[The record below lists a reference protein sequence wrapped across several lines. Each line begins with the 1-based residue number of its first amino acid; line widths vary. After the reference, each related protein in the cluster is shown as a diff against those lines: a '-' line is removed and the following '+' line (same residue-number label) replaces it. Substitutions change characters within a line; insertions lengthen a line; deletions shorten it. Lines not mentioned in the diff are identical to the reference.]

1 MARNNTVFLTK
12 FILLKPFQLSFFIAQ
27 RLQSSQHYKHS
38 VSARI
43 IKIATVAVA
52 LGICMILI
60 ALATGFGLQREIESK
75 TAVFNGHLTISTFE
89 NNNSSVSLWPIAME
103 ETMEASIQSLPNV
116 LHLEGV
122 TYKAGLFKSE
132 TTFEGGVFKGVDTS
146 YPWDI
151 LDDYMREGRF
161 PETFNQQHEVL
172 LSQTLASR
180 LSLEVGD
187 RFTIFF
193 QNKATQKIPSQRK
206 VEVVGLYQSG
216 FPEFDE
222 SLIFGSKNLVN
233 GVNKWAADQVGSY
246 EVILEDY
253 KTLSQTADTIY
264 EAVPSDLDVIAV
276 TDRYANIFQWIALF
290 DYNILI
296 ILIIMIVV
304 GVINMATA
312 LLVMILERSRMI
324 GLLQTLGASN
334 RLIQTIFLWNGSKI
348 FLRGLLWGNLLGLIF
363 YFSQYFGEWIRLD
376 PKTYFVEVAPV
387 FLSAPQIIL
396 LNLLVI
402 GVSLFF
408 LWFPVQI
415 VIRSRARKNIAV

>member
-1 MARNNTVFLTK
+1 M
-12 FILLKPFQLSFFIAQ
+12 KPFQLSFYIAQ
-27 RLQSSQHYKHS
+27 RLQSSKHYKHS

-52 LGICMILI
+52 LGICMILV

-75 TAVFNGHLTISTFE
+75 TAVFNGHLTLSTFE
-89 NNNSSVSLWPIAME
+89 NNSSSVSLRPIVLE
-103 ETMEASIQSLPNV
+103 ETMEASIETLSDV

-122 TYKAGLFKSE
+122 TYKAGLFKSK
-132 TTFEGGVFKGVDTS
+132 TTFEGGVFKGVDAN

-151 LDDYMREGRF
+151 LKDYMREGRF
-161 PETFNQQHEVL
+161 PNTANQQREVL
-172 LSQTLASR
+172 LSQTIANRLA
-180 LSLEVGD
+180 VQIGD
-187 RFTIFF
+187 RFSIFF
-193 QNKATQKIPSQRK
+193 QNKATQKIPIQRT

-222 SLIFGSKNLVN
+222 SLIFGSKSLVN
-233 GVNKWAADQVGSY
+233 GVNKWTKDQVGSY
-246 EVILEDY
+246 EVILKDY

-264 EAVPSDLDVIAV
+264 EAVPSDMDVIAV

-296 ILIIMIVV
+296 ILVIMIVV

-334 RLIQTIFLWNGSKI
+334 RLIQMIFLWNGAKI
-348 FLRGLLWGNLLGLIF
+348 FLRGLLWGNLLGLVF
-363 YFSQYFGEWIRLD
+363 YFSQYYGEWIRLD
-376 PKTYFVEVAPV
+376 PKTYFVQVAPV

-396 LNLLVI
+396 LNLFVV

-415 VIRSRARKNIAV
+415 VIRSQACKKIMV

>member
-1 MARNNTVFLTK
+1 MKL
-12 FILLKPFQLSFFIAQ
+12 FQLSFYIAQ
-27 RLQSSQHYKHS
+27 RLQSSKHYKHS

-52 LGICMILI
+52 LGICMILV

-75 TAVFNGHLTISTFE
+75 TAVFNGHLTLSTFE
-89 NNNSSVSLWPIAME
+89 NNSSSVSLRPIVLE
-103 ETMEASIQSLPNV
+103 ETMEASIETLSDV

-122 TYKAGLFKSE
+122 TYKAGLFKSK
-132 TTFEGGVFKGVDTS
+132 TTFEGAVFKGVDAN

-151 LDDYMREGRF
+151 LKDYMREGRF
-161 PETFNQQHEVL
+161 PNTANQQREVL
-172 LSQTLASR
+172 LSQTIANRLA
-180 LSLEVGD
+180 VQIGD
-187 RFTIFF
+187 RISIFF
-193 QNKATQKIPSQRK
+193 QNKATQKIPIQRT

-222 SLIFGSKNLVN
+222 SLIFGSKSLVN
-233 GVNKWAADQVGSY
+233 GVNKWTKDQVGSY
-246 EVILEDY
+246 EVILKDY

-296 ILIIMIVV
+296 ILVIMIVV

-334 RLIQTIFLWNGSKI
+334 RLIQMIFLWNGAKI
-348 FLRGLLWGNLLGLIF
+348 FLRGLLWGNLLGLVF
-363 YFSQYFGEWIRLD
+363 YFSQYYGEWIRLD
-376 PKTYFVEVAPV
+376 PKTYFVQVAPV
-387 FLSAPQIIL
+387 FLSVPQIIL
-396 LNLLVI
+396 LNLFVV

-415 VIRSRARKNIAV
+415 VIRYQARKKNNGLMGAFSFSSNLF

>member
-1 MARNNTVFLTK
+1 
-12 FILLKPFQLSFFIAQ
+12 
-27 RLQSSQHYKHS
+27 
-38 VSARI
+38 
-43 IKIATVAVA
+43 
-52 LGICMILI
+52 
-60 ALATGFGLQREIESK
+60 
-75 TAVFNGHLTISTFE
+75 
-89 NNNSSVSLWPIAME
+89 
-103 ETMEASIQSLPNV
+103 
-116 LHLEGV
+116 LEGV